1 MDEVDFL
8 FDSFKNLYRYR
19 NSLPLCYLVFFK
31 GLLTWRKF
39 KNCPLPYLSHVF
51 ATMCAVNDPYLF
63 PHVCCHCYETANLS
77 LWIFIVFLYQ
87 KRQYCWRRLLMEKS
101 AYRQFSGFYSSYM
114 FLRAYVTRGLLV
126 CTRKNVLFPPIQKQI
141 FEISGWVWNENAGNE
156 RRNQRNSRKRTPCS
170 FYINHFVSN

>member
-77 LWIFIVFLYQ
+77 TLWIFHCFLVPEKAILLTSAFDAEMCIQTIFRFLFFLYN
-87 KRQYCWRRLLMEKS
+87 
-101 AYRQFSGFYSSYM
+101 F
-114 FLRAYVTRGLLV
+114 RAYVTRGVLV

-141 FEISGWVWNENAGNE
+141 FEISGWV
-156 RRNQRNSRKRTPCS
+156 
-170 FYINHFVSN
+170 